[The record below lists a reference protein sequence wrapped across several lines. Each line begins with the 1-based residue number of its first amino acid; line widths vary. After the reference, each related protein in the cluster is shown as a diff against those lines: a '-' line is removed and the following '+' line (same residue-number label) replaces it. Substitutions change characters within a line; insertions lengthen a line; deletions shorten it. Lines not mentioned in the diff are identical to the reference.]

1 VRSDQG
7 ARYGSEQNCITS
19 KLLAISGLAL
29 ANLGTDV
36 LPLGDKR
43 VRVSRRRIVREVRSP
58 ASRDGVTAV
67 YLLRSA
73 QYQFCNC
80 GVLCIYACRGSTC
93 IESISGLWR
102 ATWLR
107 KRRRRRRRPARRKRS
122 SRRRHPVP
130 SETHQG
136 ACAALPSTSRCCRGL
151 MWFSDAK
158 SKAGPRCTCVLSGPA
173 FRLASVGL

>member
-19 KLLAISGLAL
+19 KLLAISGVAL

-58 ASRDGVTAV
+58 ASRDGVNAV

-80 GVLCIYACRGSTC
+80 GVLCVYARRGSTC
-93 IESISGLWR
+93 IERNLGIAEGN
-102 ATWLR
+102 
-107 KRRRRRRRPARRKRS
+107 
-122 SRRRHPVP
+122 V
-130 SETHQG
+130 
-136 ACAALPSTSRCCRGL
+136 
-151 MWFSDAK
+151 AK
-158 SKAGPRCTCVLSGPA
+158 KAKKAKKTTGKKKKK
-173 FRLASVGL
+173 